1 MLKTFMYFVILCC
14 NIVILQL
21 HEFYVLLF
29 VRKCMHHKILP
40 SIFDNYYTLNSHI
53 HRYSTMETDNLH
65 VISTIMV
72 SDVYSIKDQYYG
84 TIYRIF

>member
-1 MLKTFMYFVILCC
+1 
-14 NIVILQL
+14 
-21 HEFYVLLF
+21 
-29 VRKCMHHKILP
+29 
-40 SIFDNYYTLNSHI
+40 
-53 HRYSTMETDNLH
+53 METDNLY